1 MAFSGRVLIRGVKY
15 WYTWKILKALGTTLY
30 YIKYIFTLVGTC
42 PEISVVIDTEWI
54 GCGRHQVHDMWIWR
68 NYDQMIIILYNNI
81 KLEHLSYI
89 CPWAVILLGI
99 LGNWSVISNRDIDWR

>member
-1 MAFSGRVLIRGVKY
+1 MKY

-54 GCGRHQVHDMWIWR
+54 GCGRHQVHDVSFRKNHNNFYNSAINLAVSNPIKR
-68 NYDQMIIILYNNI
+68 IIRSNN
-81 KLEHLSYI
+81 
-89 CPWAVILLGI
+89 
-99 LGNWSVISNRDIDWR
+99 R